1 MNIYKKDFPIFQN
14 TSIIFLDSAAS
25 TQKPRCVIQELVDF
39 YSTSYANVHRGSCD
53 LANTATQK
61 YENARQKVAD
71 FIHAPVKQIIFT
83 KGATESINLVANG
96 FSRLLKAGDEVLISE
111 SEHHANF
118 VPWQQACLLNG
129 AIFKAVRISEDGQ
142 LDISDFKAKLSK
154 KTKIVSL
161 THLSNVLGVKNPIE
175 ELTELAHNVGAMVLI
190 DGSQSIAHMPIDVQ
204 ALNCDFFVFSGHKLY
219 GPTGIGVLYGKKEAL
234 NQLPPYQYG
243 GDMIKTVSI
252 EETTFSDIPNK
263 FEAGTPPFVEAVGLG
278 VAIDYLNQIGMKQIE
293 ISEKQL
299 THYLL
304 ERLTEIP
311 SVSFIGTDTN
321 IKQGIVSFVV
331 NGIHPSDIAFALG
344 KQHIC
349 VRVGHHCA
357 MPIHECFK
365 SSVSL
370 RVSLGL
376 YNDTKDIDAFIAAL
390 KKAITL
396 FE

>member
-1 MNIYKKDFPIFQN
+1 MM
-14 TSIIFLDSAAS
+14 
-25 TQKPRCVIQELVDF
+25 
-39 YSTSYANVHRGSCD
+39 
-53 LANTATQK
+53 
-61 YENARQKVAD
+61 
-71 FIHAPVKQIIFT
+71 
-83 KGATESINLVANG
+83 
-96 FSRLLKAGDEVLISE
+96 
-111 SEHHANF
+111 
-118 VPWQQACLLNG
+118 
-129 AIFKAVRISEDGQ
+129 
-142 LDISDFKAKLSK
+142 KLSK
-154 KTKIVSL
+154 KTKIVAL
-161 THLSNVLGVKNPIE
+161 THVSNVLGVKNPIE
-175 ELTELAHNVGAMVLI
+175 ELIELAHNVGAMVLI

-376 YNDTKDIDAFIAAL
+376 YNDTQDIDAFIAAL